1 MENWHEGQE
10 ALCRFCQL
18 LFCHFGIFWG
28 YYGQPCCFEVLNYLV
43 DGFYIAEQ
51 LQKLSANVLLPKGF
65 VGQLVLRAVQ
75 LVDV

>member
-1 MENWHEGQE
+1 
-10 ALCRFCQL
+10 
-18 LFCHFGIFWG
+18 
-28 YYGQPCCFEVLNYLV
+28 LV